1 MISIVAWRRFGAPV
15 GAVIGSVAVDW
26 YGLIVDS
33 IQVSTSPTGLF
44 ILLPRR
50 RTPNGRWLKFVRFR
64 TVREEQAF
72 KTEVLAALMS
82 AYPEDFVG
90 HEAAKPRVQ
99 KSEADRC
106 SS

>member
-44 ILLPRR
+44 IVLPRR

-72 KTEVLAALMS
+72 KTEVFSGADARPSGGFCWTRSSQAAGT
-82 AYPEDFVG
+82 E
-90 HEAAKPRVQ
+90 E
-99 KSEADRC
+99 
-106 SS
+106 